1 MRHPRFFRLPDRV
14 PFELLVGLRYLR
26 ARRRE
31 RFISLITL
39 IAGIG
44 VILGV
49 ATLNLVLA
57 VMTGFEEDLRERI
70 LQFQAHVVVR
80 APEGQI
86 AHPEEVLAQ
95 VRAVPGVVAAAAVAS
110 GQVMLSGPGGVTGV
124 EVRGI
129 GPGAG
134 AVWQLERQIK
144 GGELADLFRRH
155 PVVPEGGGTP
165 AELPGIVV
173 GHEIARQLG
182 LLVGD
187 PVSVISPFATPSA
200 VGLVPRVRRFVVVGW
215 FESGMSE
222 YDAALAYLHLPDA
235 QRFLDLDG
243 AVTSIEVR
251 ARSLEW
257 ARTVRDGIRAELGD
271 GFQVEDWMDRNRTL
285 FSALQM
291 EKTVYFVVL
300 LLIVVVAAFN
310 IVAMLS
316 LVVLEKRRDI
326 AVLKALGATAGA
338 IARIFHYKG
347 MVIGVAGTT
356 IGSLLALVFAGLLE
370 RYPIVPL
377 PENVFYVDTLP
388 VRLHLSHFLL
398 VAAAALAICFSAT
411 VYPARRA
418 SRLVPVEVI
427 RNE

>member
-1 MRHPRFFRLPDRV
+1 MRHLRFSRLTERLP
-14 PFELLVGLRYLR
+14 FEMRVGLRYLR

-31 RFISLITL
+31 RFISLITW

-44 VILGV
+44 VVVGV

-57 VMTGFEEDLRERI
+57 VMTGFEEDLRDRI
-70 LQFQAHVVVR
+70 LRFQAHIVVR
-80 APEGQI
+80 ASDGPMADPEK
-86 AHPEEVLAQ
+86 VLARVQ
-95 VRAVPGVVAAAAVAS
+95 AVPGVVAAAAVAS

-134 AVWQLERQIK
+134 VVWQLDRQIK
-144 GGELADLFRRH
+144 GGELDDLFRRH
-155 PVVPEGGGTP
+155 PVQPEGGGAP
-165 AELPGIVV
+165 AELPAIVV
-173 GHEIARQLG
+173 GHEITRQLG
-182 LLVGD
+182 LLIGD

-222 YDAALAYLHLPDA
+222 YDAALAYLYLPDA

-243 AVTSIEVR
+243 RATAIEVR
-251 ARSLEW
+251 TPSLEW
-257 ARTVRDGIRAELGD
+257 ARTVRDRIRGELGN
-271 GFQVEDWMDRNRTL
+271 GFNVEDWMDRNRTL

-326 AVLKALGATAGA
+326 AVLKALGATTGS

-347 MVIGVAGTT
+347 MIIGVAGTAV
-356 IGSLLALVFAGLLE
+356 GSLVALLLAGLLE
-370 RYPIVPL
+370 RYPLVAL

-388 VRLHLSHFLL
+388 VRLHVSHFVL
-398 VAAAALAICFSAT
+398 VAAASLAICFAAT
-411 VYPARRA
+411 IYPARRA

-427 RNE
+427 RSE

>member
-1 MRHPRFFRLPDRV
+1 MRHPRIFRLPDRV

-86 AHPEEVLAQ
+86 ADPEEVLAQ

-155 PVVPEGGGTP
+155 PVVPEGGGMP

-222 YDAALAYLHLPDA
+222 YDAALAYLNLPDA

-251 ARSLEW
+251 AHSLEW
-257 ARTVRDGIRAELGD
+257 ARTVRDRIRAELGD

-347 MVIGVAGTT
+347 MVIGVAGTA
-356 IGSLLALVFAGLLE
+356 IGSLLAFVFAGLLE